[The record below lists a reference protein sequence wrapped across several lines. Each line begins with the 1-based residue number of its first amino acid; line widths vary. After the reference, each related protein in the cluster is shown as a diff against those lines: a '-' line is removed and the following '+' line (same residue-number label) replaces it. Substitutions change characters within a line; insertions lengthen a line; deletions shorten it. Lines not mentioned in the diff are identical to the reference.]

1 MKPARESESS
11 KERKQ
16 IAKNRIFIIGS
27 HNLRNEILGY
37 LLEREVYVKCRSG
50 QDLRA
55 SGFAVDSVFTG
66 QTMLLVDCLNE
77 DLKSCKAKKSSF
89 DEGIRSGAFVVPY
102 DVRRG
107 AGIEEV
113 AVKWGLRGL
122 FYEDDRLEDFLRG
135 IEAIF
140 RGELW
145 LSKEIM
151 SRHILGEYGHKD
163 KDEIPARILTK
174 READVLEAIS
184 SGAKNEEI
192 AKELHVSVSTVKTHI
207 YHIYKKIHVSNRL
220 QAALWAAKFL

>member
-1 MKPARESESS
+1 MKSPRESENS

-16 IAKNRIFIIGS
+16 IEKNRIFIIGS
-27 HNLRNEILGY
+27 HSLRNEILGC
-37 LLEREVYVKCRSG
+37 LLEKEVDVKCRSG
-50 QDLRA
+50 EDLKA
-55 SGFAVDSVFTG
+55 SGFAVDSVFRG

-89 DEGIRSGAFVVPY
+89 EQGILSGAFVVPF

-140 RGELW
+140 RGGLW

-151 SRHILGEYGHKD
+151 SKHILGEYEHKD
-163 KDEIPARILTK
+163 QGMDPVRILTR
-174 READVLEAIS
+174 RERDVLEAVA

-192 AKELHVSVSTVKTHI
+192 AKDLHVSLSTVKTHV
-207 YHIYKKIHVSNRL
+207 YSIYKKIDVSNRL
-220 QAALWAAKFL
+220 QAALWASKYL